1 MSIGSTAPQRDGP
14 HPFKRAAENEP
25 LAYSVDAACRAISCG
40 RTWLYARIKSGE
52 LQAVRIH
59 GRTLIPATSL
69 RALIDGEA

>member
-1 MSIGSTAPQRDGP
+1 MSICSTAPQRDGTP
-14 HPFKRAAENEP
+14 SIKRAAQNEP

-69 RALIDGEA
+69 RRLIEGEA